1 VRNLLQTVRS
11 WLGGGKARKPEPV
24 PDPRPYGS
32 RFRDAGG
39 KPTPEALD
47 DEQAVQEFLDEQ
59 ERKRDEEMEQPPPR
73 RYEP

>member
-11 WLGGGKARKPEPV
+11 WLGGGKARKPEPA

-32 RFRDAGG
+32 LFRDAAGN
-39 KPTPEALD
+39 PTPESLD
-47 DEQAVQEFLDEQ
+47 DEQAAQARGEEQ

>member
-39 KPTPEALD
+39 SPTPEALD
-47 DEQAVQEFLDEQ
+47 DEQAAQEFLDEQ